1 MPKDLNA
8 KFLDDDKLNADFI
21 DAEQINATFGEVIKV
36 TTGDYEELSNKP
48 KINNVEV
55 IGSKDGEEY
64 KLQNKM
70 DEITEQEIDNIIF
83 GG

>member
-1 MPKDLNA
+1 MPEDLNA
-8 KFLDDDKLNADFI
+8 KFL
-21 DAEQINATFGEVIKV
+21 DAEQINATFGEVIRV
-36 TTGDYEELSNKP
+36 ATGNYEELNNKP